1 MVKGVAEV
9 HRNDPGRPERSH
21 PHPHHPP
28 LPQIVHKNLHP
39 PLLQNLHKN
48 LHPLLPKY
56 LPNRLRRR
64 LLLLLLPLRY
74 LLIANRVAKT
84 MRRSIMNKIAAL
96 LRNHRILQKALHPLP
111 LPSLLNQQ
119 RPEPH
124 LSCRIQLMCSRD
136 PPHKRQTMKCLST
149 HSQRLRRG
157 SCRLL
162 WRKCPR
168 PLPPGTLKRM
178 QMSSFHHL
186 PQSFYLRKNKTLPLA
201 TEETGVPV
209 EVKHHQW

>member
-1 MVKGVAEV
+1 MSHNPDWCLTHLHPLASHSPRSNKRSQANRLIKSTRNKKRNGMVKGVAEV
-9 HRNDPGRPERSH
+9 HRNDPERPERSH

-64 LLLLLLPLRY
+64 LLLLLLALRY

-124 LSCRIQLMCSRD
+124 LSCRIQLMYSHD
-136 PPHKRQTMKCLST
+136 PLHKRQTMKCLST
-149 HSQRLRRG
+149 HSQRLRHG

-162 WRKCPR
+162 W
-168 PLPPGTLKRM
+168 
-178 QMSSFHHL
+178 S
-186 PQSFYLRKNKTLPLA
+186 
-201 TEETGVPV
+201 
-209 EVKHHQW
+209 